1 MRLEKK
7 ATIVSSTTASILVII
22 KLFVGIMSG
31 SVAVLASAID
41 SFLDLAVS
49 MFNYFALHNSEKA
62 PDEMFNYGRG
72 KIEALA
78 AVIEGLVVTL
88 SGLYILYSAIEKLL
102 HEQETIY
109 LQESIVVMMISLLLT
124 GGLVLFLNHV
134 ADKTNS
140 LVIRS
145 DALHYK
151 TDLYSN
157 TAILVSLVIIHF
169 TQLHLIDS
177 ILGIL
182 IAVYIIYSAYDLVKE
197 GILIL
202 MDISLPEETVEKIK
216 STITSNQYVQ
226 GYHFLQTRGS
236 GKDAFVSVHI
246 VFNVSISLFDAHRI
260 CDTIEKEIKKI
271 DSDLNWHLVIHPDPY
286 DDSQINEMEE

>member
-7 ATIVSSTTASILVII
+7 ATIVSSTTATILVII

-49 MFNYFALHNSEKA
+49 NFNYFALHNSEKK
-62 PDEMFNYGRG
+62 PDEQFNYGRG

-78 AVIEGLVVTL
+78 SVIEGIVVTL
-88 SGLYILYSAIEKLL
+88 SGIYILYSAIDKIL
-102 HEQETIY
+102 HEHKTTY
-109 LQESIVVMMISLLLT
+109 LSESIVVMAISLVLT
-124 GGLVLFLNHV
+124 GALVLFLNHV
-134 ADKTNS
+134 AAKTNS

-151 TDLYSN
+151 TDLFSN
-157 TAILVSLVIIHF
+157 AAILISLVVIHF
-169 TQLHLIDS
+169 TQIYMIDS

-182 IAVYIIYSAYDLVKE
+182 IAIYIIYAAYDLIKD

-202 MDISLPEETVEKIK
+202 MDIALPNELVDNIK
-216 STITSNQYVQ
+216 KVIIKHPDIH
-226 GYHFLQTRGS
+226 GYHLLQTRGA
-236 GKDAFVSVHI
+236 GRDAFVSVHI
-246 VFNVSISLFDAHRI
+246 VFDMSTSLYDAHKV
-260 CDTIEKEIKKI
+260 CDTIENEIARLDDTLEWSI
-271 DSDLNWHLVIHPDPY
+271 VIHPDPY
-286 DDSQINEMEE
+286 DDSTH

>member
-7 ATIVSSTTASILVII
+7 ATIVSSTTATILVII

-49 MFNYFALHNSEKA
+49 NFNYFALHNSEKK
-62 PDEMFNYGRG
+62 PDEQFNYGRG

-78 AVIEGLVVTL
+78 TVIEGLVVTL
-88 SGLYILYSAIEKLL
+88 SGLYILYSAIDKLV
-102 HEQETIY
+102 HEQKTSY
-109 LQESIVVMMISLLLT
+109 LNESIIVMAISLVIT
-124 GGLVLFLNHV
+124 TALVLFLNRV

-151 TDLYSN
+151 TDLFTN
-157 TAILVSLVIIHF
+157 AAILLSLVIIHF
-169 TQLHLIDS
+169 TQIHMIDS
-177 ILGIL
+177 ILGIF
-182 IAVYIIYSAYDLVKE
+182 IAIYIIYAAYALIKE

-202 MDISLPEETVEKIK
+202 MDIALPDELVDQIK
-216 STITSNQYVQ
+216 NVIMKHPDIVD
-226 GYHFLQTRGS
+226 YHFLQTRGA
-236 GKDAFVSVHI
+236 GRDAFVSVHI
-246 VFNVSISLFDAHRI
+246 VFNMSTSLYEAHKV
-260 CDTIEKEIKKI
+260 CDTIENEISRLDDTLQWSI
-271 DSDLNWHLVIHPDPY
+271 VIHPDPY
-286 DDSQINEMEE
+286 DDSVQ